1 MNTILA
7 TKGTDLWAAPAFKVF
22 EQECRSQLRRGHLK
36 TARARRSYDR
46 ARCQRIVNYWL
57 MGAMTAT
64 RANLC
69 IRGLWSCASA
79 PKPSLIATTVAD

>member
-1 MNTILA
+1 MGGICLQ
-7 TKGTDLWAAPAFKVF
+7 GFR
-22 EQECRSQLRRGHLK
+22 QECWSQLRRGFNK
-36 TARARRSYDR
+36 KPAPGDRITGRRP
-46 ARCQRIVNYWL
+46 RIVNCWL

>member
-1 MNTILA
+1 M
-7 TKGTDLWAAPAFKVF
+7 G
-22 EQECRSQLRRGHLK
+22 RHLPSRFSTGVLVSTTEGLQK
-36 TARARRSYDR
+36 KARARRSYNR
-46 ARCQRIVNYWL
+46 AWRPRIVNCWL

-69 IRGLWSCASA
+69 IRGLWCCASA